1 MIDDFGM
8 SAKKILIV
16 DDSKVVLYALSM
28 LLQNNGYVVV
38 TAEDGSQGVNA
49 ARTERP
55 DLILLDVSFPSQVGF
70 DGGVAWD
77 GFLIMDW
84 LKRMDQSHS
93 APVIIITA
101 GDPFEYQQKAEAA
114 GVVGIF
120 QKPIDNDQLLMAI
133 QETLGDV
140 PVTQV

>member
-1 MIDDFGM
+1 M

-16 DDSKVVLYALSM
+16 DDSKVVLHALTM
-28 LLQNNGYVVV
+28 LLENNGYLVV
-38 TAEDGSQGVNA
+38 TAEDGSQGVNS
-49 ARTERP
+49 ARKEQP
-55 DLILLDVSFPSQVGF
+55 DLILLDVSFPADVGF

-77 GFLIMDW
+77 GFLILDW
-84 LKRMDQSHS
+84 LKRLDQSHS
-93 APVIIITA
+93 APVIIITG

-133 QETLGDV
+133 QETLGDASV
-140 PVTQV
+140 KQV

>member
-1 MIDDFGM
+1 M

-16 DDSKVVLYALSM
+16 DDSKVVLHALTM
-28 LLQNNGYVVV
+28 LLENNGYVVV

-55 DLILLDVSFPSQVGF
+55 DLILLDISFPADVGF

-77 GFLIMDW
+77 GFLILDW
-84 LKRMDQSHS
+84 LKRLDQYHS

-101 GDPFEYQQKAEAA
+101 GDPHEYQERAQAA

-133 QETLGDV
+133 QEALGDTSV
-140 PVTQV
+140 KQG

>member
-1 MIDDFGM
+1 M

-16 DDSKVVLYALSM
+16 DDSKVVLHALTM
-28 LLQNNGYVVV
+28 LLENNGYVVV

-55 DLILLDVSFPSQVGF
+55 DLILLDISFPADVGF

-77 GFLIMDW
+77 GFLILDW
-84 LKRMDQSHS
+84 LKRLDQSHS

-101 GDPFEYQQKAEAA
+101 GDPHEYQERAQAA

-133 QETLGDV
+133 QEALGDTSV
-140 PVTQV
+140 KQG